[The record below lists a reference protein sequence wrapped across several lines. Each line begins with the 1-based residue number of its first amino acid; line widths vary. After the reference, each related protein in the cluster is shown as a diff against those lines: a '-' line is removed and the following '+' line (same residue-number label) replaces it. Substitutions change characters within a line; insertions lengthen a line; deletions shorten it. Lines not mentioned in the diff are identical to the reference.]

1 MLAESIC
8 RVGGGGHSFPLK
20 TQLKSKVFDILA
32 ASIPKRNFRKVNF
45 EKKSADDNKNRKN
58 YLACKELNKDNHRF
72 R

>member
-45 EKKSADDNKNRKN
+45 EKSQQMTTKLGKITQHVKS
-58 YLACKELNKDNHRF
+58 
-72 R
+72 

>member
-32 ASIPKRNFRKVNF
+32 ASIPKRILEKLIL
-45 EKKSADDNKNRKN
+45 KKSQQMTTKIGKFTQHV
-58 YLACKELNKDNHRF
+58 KS
-72 R
+72 